1 MQHDLPFLGLDHTF
15 FPARGGC
22 RMRLYKDAHVDH
34 VPEIP
39 LAGNRLYQPP
49 CYWIDLY
56 NAICAARHFIYV
68 TGASIQTAAVVALT
82 GPMSAGL
89 AVLCNQSLAPRGM
102 SIISTATAEIH
113 ASSHRWFRARMLTAQ
128 RRCQCRGSQGSGCA
142 ARHQLHSVLRLR
154 MDHLTGSPVA
164 RLRARSL
171 C

>member
-1 MQHDLPFLGLDHTF
+1 VQHDLPFLGLDHTF

-68 TGASIQTAAVVALT
+68 TGASICADCRSSRADKIARSHPWQSCA
-82 GPMSAGL
+82 
-89 AVLCNQSLAPRGM
+89 CRQSLLVGRAYPPQQQPRPVRQHLVGQWLRIPM
-102 SIISTATAEIH
+102 PQLPLFVEVQSGL
-113 ASSHRWFRARMLTAQ
+113 RL
-128 RRCQCRGSQGSGCA
+128 CQ
-142 ARHQLHSVLRLR
+142 ARHQLHSVLGLW
-154 MDHLTGSPVA
+154 
-164 RLRARSL
+164 
-171 C
+171 

>member
-1 MQHDLPFLGLDHTF
+1 MQHELPFLGLDHTF

-68 TGASIQTAAVVALT
+68 TGASPRTVAVAVLAASRRRSSGSAVHTAARRLWEDCDFY
-82 GPMSAGL
+82 S
-89 AVLCNQSLAPRGM
+89 N
-102 SIISTATAEIH
+102 
-113 ASSHRWFRARMLTAQ
+113 SSDA
-128 RRCQCRGSQGSGCA
+128 CINNC
-142 ARHQLHSVLRLR
+142 
-154 MDHLTGSPVA
+154 
-164 RLRARSL
+164 
-171 C
+171 